1 MAHESDGPVSLDGIV
16 TMFPYGILAV
26 AMMSLLG
33 MLISGLFG
41 NADLT
46 NRFNLIVWAAMGIFL
61 LIAIL
66 KISRKMN

>member
-1 MAHESDGPVSLDGIV
+1 MEHASDGPVSLSGIA

-26 AMMSLLG
+26 ATIALLG
-33 MLISGLFG
+33 MLISGLYD
-41 NADLT
+41 NNDLT

-66 KISRKMN
+66 KIFRKMN